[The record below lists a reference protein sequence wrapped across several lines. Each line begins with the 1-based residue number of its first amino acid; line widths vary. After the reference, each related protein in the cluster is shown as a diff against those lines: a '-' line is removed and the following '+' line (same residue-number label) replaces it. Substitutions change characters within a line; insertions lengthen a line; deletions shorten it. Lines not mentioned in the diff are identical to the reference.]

1 MTNLVKITEKVKS
14 FFRNMPGIEK
24 NVDEYLTDNLS
35 SLLIAYKIARK
46 TDLEDTVVDIEK
58 KEETVEEL
66 LHWKDKTK
74 PRVTDIEKRIGRLE
88 TKYGVK

>member
-1 MTNLVKITEKVKS
+1 
-14 FFRNMPGIEK
+14 MPSTEK

-35 SLLIAYKIARK
+35 SLLKGYKIARK
-46 TDLEDTVVDIEK
+46 TDLQDTVVDLEK

-74 PRVTDIEKRIGRLE
+74 PRVTDLEKRIGRIE

>member
-1 MTNLVKITEKVKS
+1 MVKLTEKVKS
-14 FFRNMPGIEK
+14 FFRKMPGIEK

-66 LHWKDKTK
+66 FHWKDKTK
-74 PRVTDIEKRIGRLE
+74 PRVTDLEKRIGRLE
-88 TKYGVK
+88 IKYGVK

>member
-1 MTNLVKITEKVKS
+1 MVKITEKVRS
-14 FFRNMPGIEK
+14 FFRKKPSIEK

-35 SLLIAYKIARK
+35 SLLTGYKIARK

-66 LHWKDKTK
+66 FYWKDKTK
-74 PRVTDIEKRIGRLE
+74 PRVIDLEKRIGRLE

>member
-1 MTNLVKITEKVKS
+1 LVKITEKVKS
-14 FFRNMPGIEK
+14 FFRKMPSIEK
-24 NVDEYLTDNLS
+24 NVDGYLTDNLS
-35 SLLIAYKIARK
+35 SLLTGYKIARK

-66 LHWKDKTK
+66 FHWKDKTK
-74 PRVTDIEKRIGRLE
+74 PRVIDLEKRIGRLE